1 MILLGT
7 SQLQNDPVFTFKICR
22 RICEGEEAAYQR
34 NLAIENAPKDIL
46 IGRWE

>member
-22 RICEGEEAAYQR
+22 KMYKGGGAAYQR
-34 NLAIENAPKDIL
+34 NLAIENAPKDI
-46 IGRWE
+46 